1 MAIRE
6 VKLRNNFEIFDRKL
20 HNLGIS
26 LNDQQKQQFAAYYEM
41 MVEKNK
47 VMNLTSITE
56 PLDVIDKHFVDSL
69 ALQKIYPM
77 NRNISV
83 IDVGTGAG
91 FPGIPLKIAFPEI
104 KIVLLD
110 SLNKRIKFLQEVVD
124 ALDLKNVVCVHG
136 RSEDLARKE
145 EYRET
150 FDLCISRAVA
160 NLATLS
166 EFCLP
171 FVKTGGMF
179 ISYKAGNCQEEIKN
193 SERAVEKLGGKISEI
208 TELLLPET
216 DLERVF
222 VQVKKEKPTPK
233 KYPRKAGTP
242 AKEPLQ

>member
-1 MAIRE
+1 M
-6 VKLRNNFEIFDRKL
+6 RNNFEIFDRKL
-20 HNLGIS
+20 NDIGIS
-26 LNDQQKQQFAAYYEM
+26 LNDRQKQQFVIYYEM

-69 ALQKIYPM
+69 ALHSIYPM
-77 NRNISV
+77 NQELFV

-104 KIVLLD
+104 EIVLLD

-124 ALDLKNVVCVHG
+124 ALGLKGVSCVHG
-136 RSEDLARKE
+136 RSEDLARKQG
-145 EYRET
+145 YREC
-150 FDLCISRAVA
+150 FDLCVSRAVA

-166 EFCLP
+166 EYCIP

-179 ISYKAGNCQEEIKN
+179 VSYKAGNSQDEIKT
-193 SERAVEKLGGKISEI
+193 SQRAVEKLGGKISDV

-222 VQVKKEKPTPK
+222 VQIKKEKSTPK
-233 KYPRKAGTP
+233 KYPRKAGVP
-242 AKEPLQ
+242 AKEPLG